1 MSIDKL
7 CPQRINGFSRIVATH
22 FEKNAASNVYC
33 PTPFATGLGLFYSTF
48 ASSAFTVNP
57 TLIPACDTTKLTA
70 ETCAPTTDCPAE
82 NYDKIKT
89 GSSDTTK

>member
-33 PTPFATGLGLFYSTF
+33 PTSFATGLGAFYSTF
-48 ASSAFTVNP
+48 ASPNFNLNL
-57 TLIPACDTTKLTA
+57 TLIPACDPAISGVSCASTA
-70 ETCAPTTDCPAE
+70 DCPAE
-82 NYDKIKT
+82 NYDRIKT
-89 GSSDTTK
+89 VSSDTTK

>member
-33 PTPFATGLGLFYSTF
+33 PTSFATGLGAFYSVF
-48 ASSAFTVNP
+48 ANSAFTLNS
-57 TLIPACDTTKLTA
+57 TLIPACDTDKLTA
-70 ETCAPTTDCPAE
+70 ETCSSATACP
-82 NYDKIKT
+82 DGHDRIKT
-89 GSSDTTK
+89 GGAEPDL